1 MYYNQLYWL
10 NTCSIY
16 SHISVYISQAT
27 SSFCLLRSENFK
39 FSHSVHYKY
48 TGNYDASYLKLEK
61 PATFSWPGFP
71 EVIQTPPAGPNLTYR
86 LLFSQLFTLRREN
99 LSTTGVFKL

>member
-86 LLFSQLFTLRREN
+86 LLFPNCSP
-99 LSTTGVFKL
+99 